1 MKPGTNKIAL
11 LTALLFAISSHV
23 ALAQRLTRQESDKS
37 DLPEREQF
45 HETYRLAA
53 GARLEVININGPLE
67 IQTINGDTAEVTVV
81 RSART
86 REDLEYR
93 KIIVEQKGNTFRVYA
108 QEPEE
113 PEARNVTV
121 RHRAVIKVP
130 RPSALL
136 VKNVNG
142 SARIGDIDG
151 PIMLAN
157 INGELSMGRASDFAD
172 FANINGNMAF
182 TLGRL
187 GQRGIRARNI
197 NGNMNI
203 RFIDRLNADM
213 EVRSFNGL
221 VNPKV
226 SSVTVRK
233 AGRSSFLA
241 QFGSGGAPISMT
253 QVNGVITI
261 HDASF
266 GDK

>member
-1 MKPGTNKIAL
+1 MRPGTNLTAL
-11 LTALLFAISSHV
+11 LTALLLAFASHI
-23 ALAQRLTRQESDKS
+23 ALAHGQTRHEGEKG

-53 GARLEVININGPLE
+53 GARVEVMNINGPLE
-67 IQTINGDTAEVTVV
+67 IQTTNGDTAEVTVV

-86 REDLEYR
+86 REDLEHR
-93 KIIVEQKGNTFRVYA
+93 KIIVEQKGNTFRVYS

-121 RHRAVIKVP
+121 RHRAVIRVP

-151 PIMLAN
+151 PITLAN
-157 INGELSMGRASDFAD
+157 INGELSMGRAADSAD

-182 TLGRL
+182 ALARL

-226 SSVTVRK
+226 SSVTIRK

-253 QVNGVITI
+253 HVNGVITI

>member
-1 MKPGTNKIAL
+1 MKLKTFMVAL
-11 LTALLFAISSHV
+11 SAAMLLLFSAR
-23 ALAQRLTRQESDKS
+23 APLGYGQTRAGS

-45 HETYRLAA
+45 HETYRLAP
-53 GARLEVININGPLE
+53 GARVEVSNINGPLE
-67 IQTINGDTAEVTVV
+67 IQTADGAMAEVTVV

-86 REDLEYR
+86 REDLAHR
-93 KIIVEQKGNTFRVYA
+93 RIIVEQKGNTFRVYA
-108 QEPEE
+108 HEPED

-142 SARIGDIDG
+142 SARIGDIEG
-151 PIMLAN
+151 PITLAN
-157 INGELSMGRASDFAD
+157 INGELSMGRAAGFAD

-182 TLGRL
+182 TLGQL
-187 GQRGIRARNI
+187 GQRGVRARNI

-203 RFIDRLNADM
+203 RFLDRLNADM

-226 SSVTVRK
+226 ASVTVRR

-241 QFGSGGAPISMT
+241 QFGSGGTPIVMT

-261 HDASF
+261 HDASV